1 MRERRRFFTLAWS
14 IKGQGPFAAFMHPI
28 KHLALVSVSCF
39 SLHHLLHLHHIQ
51 ACHASFWSIYISDSA
66 YCSFVYAT
74 LKALQWAPITLAG
87 PLLSRGSLAP
97 AFRCPSD
104 EDQSES
110 APRPTT
116 RRSSSK

>member
-1 MRERRRFFTLAWS
+1 
-14 IKGQGPFAAFMHPI
+14 MHPI